1 MKAPEWRSTD
11 PGPILLW
18 PRISTATSVM
28 VRILNQTPLISIGL
42 SLKFAAIKTGDYLLS
57 QVQPVVHYVRQ

>member
-18 PRISTATSVM
+18 PRISTATSLM
-28 VRILNQTPLISIGL
+28 VRILNPTPLITIGF
-42 SLKFAAIKTGDYLLS
+42 SLNFAAIKIGHYLPS
-57 QVQPVVHYVRQ
+57 QVQPAVQYVRQ